1 MNIRKKDFFIK
12 LWAYISGIFVIFT
25 VIFIFGYIFF
35 KGYKAISFKFLT
47 DVPKGIILGKE
58 GGIAPAIIGSFLST
72 GLACIF
78 AGIFSLCTSIY
89 LVFYEKN
96 IKRIQFIHSVIKCI
110 GGIPSIVTGLF
121 GYTMFTLYLGL
132 GRSVISGALTLAVMI
147 FPVMEIRIEK
157 SLREVDKNIINASYS
172 LGVSKIYT
180 IFKIAVPSAK
190 EYIISAVLLGYSY
203 AIGATAPVM
212 FCMTVINSP
221 VSFDITKPSMTLS
234 YHLYTLL
241 TQGISY
247 EMAYGTAFVLL
258 VVILAVNI
266 FCRFIIKNK
275 AK

>member
-1 MNIRKKDFFIK
+1 MSIRKKDFFIK

-35 KGYKAISFKFLT
+35 KGYKAISFEFLT

-132 GRSVISGALTLAVMI
+132 GRSIISGALTLAVMI

-157 SLREVDKNIINASYS
+157 SFREVNKNIINASYS

-258 VVILAVNI
+258 AVILAVNI

>member
-1 MNIRKKDFFIK
+1 MSIRKKDFFIK

-132 GRSVISGALTLAVMI
+132 GRSIISGALTLAVMI

-157 SLREVDKNIINASYS
+157 SFREVNKNIINASYS

-258 VVILAVNI
+258 AVILAVNI

>member
-157 SLREVDKNIINASYS
+157 SLKEVNKNIINASYS

>member
-132 GRSVISGALTLAVMI
+132 GRSVISGALTLTVMI

-157 SLREVDKNIINASYS
+157 SLREVNKNIINASYS

>member
-78 AGIFSLCTSIY
+78 SGIFSLCTSIY

-157 SLREVDKNIINASYS
+157 SLREVNKNIINASYS

>member
-25 VIFIFGYIFF
+25 VIFILGYIFF

-157 SLREVDKNIINASYS
+157 SLREVNKNIINASYS

>member
-157 SLREVDKNIINASYS
+157 SLREVNKNIINASYS

-180 IFKIAVPSAK
+180 IFKIVVPSAK

-221 VSFDITKPSMTLS
+221 ISFDITKPSMTLS

>member
-157 SLREVDKNIINASYS
+157 SLREVNKNIINASYS

-221 VSFDITKPSMTLS
+221 ISFDITKPSMTLS

>member
-89 LVFYEKN
+89 LIFYEKN

-157 SLREVDKNIINASYS
+157 SLREVNKNIINASYS

>member
-12 LWAYISGIFVIFT
+12 LWAYISGIFVIFA

-157 SLREVDKNIINASYS
+157 SLREVNKNIINASYS

>member
-78 AGIFSLCTSIY
+78 SGIFSLCTSIY

-157 SLREVDKNIINASYS
+157 SLREVNKNIINASYS

-221 VSFDITKPSMTLS
+221 VSFDIAKPSMTLS

>member
-1 MNIRKKDFFIK
+1 
-12 LWAYISGIFVIFT
+12 
-25 VIFIFGYIFF
+25 
-35 KGYKAISFKFLT
+35 
-47 DVPKGIILGKE
+47 
-58 GGIAPAIIGSFLST
+58 
-72 GLACIF
+72 
-78 AGIFSLCTSIY
+78 
-89 LVFYEKN
+89 
-96 IKRIQFIHSVIKCI
+96 
-110 GGIPSIVTGLF
+110 
-121 GYTMFTLYLGL
+121 MFTLYLGL

>member
-147 FPVMEIRIEK
+147 FPVMEIRTEK
-157 SLREVDKNIINASYS
+157 SLREVNKNIINASYS

>member
-157 SLREVDKNIINASYS
+157 SLREVNKNIINASYS

>member
-157 SLREVDKNIINASYS
+157 SLREVNKNIITASYS

>member
-121 GYTMFTLYLGL
+121 GYTMFTLHLGL

-157 SLREVDKNIINASYS
+157 SLREVNKNIITASYS

>member
-25 VIFIFGYIFF
+25 VIFILGYIFF

-78 AGIFSLCTSIY
+78 AGICSLCTSIY

-157 SLREVDKNIINASYS
+157 SLREVNKNIINASYS

>member
-157 SLREVDKNIINASYS
+157 SLREVNKNIINASYS

-180 IFKIAVPSAK
+180 IFKIAVPSTK

>member
-157 SLREVDKNIINASYS
+157 SLREVNKNIINASYS

-180 IFKIAVPSAK
+180 IFKIAIPSAK

>member
-157 SLREVDKNIINASYS
+157 SLREVNKNIINASYS
-172 LGVSKIYT
+172 LGV
-180 IFKIAVPSAK
+180 
-190 EYIISAVLLGYSY
+190 
-203 AIGATAPVM
+203 
-212 FCMTVINSP
+212 
-221 VSFDITKPSMTLS
+221 
-234 YHLYTLL
+234 
-241 TQGISY
+241 
-247 EMAYGTAFVLL
+247 
-258 VVILAVNI
+258 
-266 FCRFIIKNK
+266 
-275 AK
+275 